1 METVRNSHHLSLH
14 FFPIKSFHL
23 ANKGLTG
30 VKNKSLQF
38 LSVQIQIEKGNED
51 PYSLVKWKILQE
63 FLEYYILYQNFVT
76 KYWYKNQIL
85 FLPNAQIPRTQEMT
99 QNISKL

>member
-38 LSVQIQIEKGNED
+38 LSVQKQIEKGNED
-51 PYSLVKWKILQE
+51 PYTLVK
-63 FLEYYILYQNFVT
+63 
-76 KYWYKNQIL
+76 
-85 FLPNAQIPRTQEMT
+85 
-99 QNISKL
+99 